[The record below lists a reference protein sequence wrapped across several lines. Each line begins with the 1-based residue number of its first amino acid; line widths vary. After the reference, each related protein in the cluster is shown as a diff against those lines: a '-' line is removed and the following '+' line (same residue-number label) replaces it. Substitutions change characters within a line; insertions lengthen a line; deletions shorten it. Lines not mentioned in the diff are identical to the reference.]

1 MLYNI
6 FLFISIIIISHF
18 LWNYIKDTFTV
29 KKKIYN
35 NKDIDKYRQLLDE
48 QFSNNN
54 KSEPEPEFEMP
65 MVSFQH
71 DLELFLENNI

>member
-6 FLFISIIIISHF
+6 FLFISIIVISHF

-35 NKDIDKYRQLLDE
+35 NKDIDKYRQLIDIHLT
-48 QFSNNN
+48 
-54 KSEPEPEFEMP
+54 KPEPEPE
-65 MVSFQH
+65 QDLQQ
-71 DLELFLENNI
+71 DLELFLQNNI